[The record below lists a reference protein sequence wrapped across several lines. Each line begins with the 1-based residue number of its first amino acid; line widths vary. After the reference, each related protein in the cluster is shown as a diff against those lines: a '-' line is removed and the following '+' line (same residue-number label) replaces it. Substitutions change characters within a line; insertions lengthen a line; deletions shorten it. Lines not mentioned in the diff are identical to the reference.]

1 MERTYR
7 VVKARLK
14 EPRDTTRSSAKGK
27 LPRVENDICF
37 ITNDFDLSPLEI
49 AEAYC
54 RRWDIEVF
62 FLFLKQEL
70 NYSHFLSMSEN
81 GLRIILYM
89 TLITEVMIYKP
100 RNGMGYSEAKFSFRI
115 EMSDYI
121 MVLGIFLPGG
131 DTSKYVHR

>member
-49 AEAYC
+49 AEAYR

-62 FLFLKQEL
+62 FRFLKQD
-70 NYSHFLSMSEN
+70 SIIRISFL
-81 GLRIILYM
+81 
-89 TLITEVMIYKP
+89 
-100 RNGMGYSEAKFSFRI
+100 
-115 EMSDYI
+115 
-121 MVLGIFLPGG
+121 
-131 DTSKYVHR
+131 